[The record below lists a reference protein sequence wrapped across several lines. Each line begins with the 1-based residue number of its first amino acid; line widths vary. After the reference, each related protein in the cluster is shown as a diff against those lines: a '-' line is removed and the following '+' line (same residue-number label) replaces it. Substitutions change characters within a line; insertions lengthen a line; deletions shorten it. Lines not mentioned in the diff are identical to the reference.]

1 MKVVHWVFIFAFVK
15 HLRSYENL
23 SRRSGTVLTQSS
35 TYENYNT
42 ARAHDGILLTTE
54 EYCAITD
61 TKSNIAWLQ
70 VDLWK
75 LFSIKNVRIFYR
87 KQENWHQYRFRQFYL
102 DVSNS
107 PATDTI
113 TSQRTRCYTDN
124 TTAPNLPPNII
135 DIPCKQ
141 TARYVIVETTYDA
154 PEDNPTTGAILEICE
169 IEVYGCEEGQH
180 GSECKTCQGCQKC
193 DIESGWC
200 ACDSSQYG
208 PDCSLNCSVYCKNGC
223 SRDSG
228 TCYSCIEGHYGD
240 ACDKKCGPGCVSGCN
255 RYKGSCVCRPGW
267 QGDRCDECSQL
278 YYGTSCNYKC
288 SQNCISGTCFAHN
301 GSCDVGCKCSIV
313 EDLQF
318 RVQQLQ
324 NSMDSN
330 NQSPVYIVSVF
341 LLLSVVMNV
350 VLIIRISRAKVVE
363 QTGRATNKGVNG
375 PSSTNDVLPNP
386 VIYEKVDEDSSYQE
400 LGDLSSPSLYDGLD
414 RT

>member
-42 ARAHDGILLTTE
+42 ARAHDGSLLTTE

-169 IEVYGCEEGQH
+169 IEVYGCE
-180 GSECKTCQGCQKC
+180 
-193 DIESGWC
+193 I
-200 ACDSSQYG
+200 
-208 PDCSLNCSVYCKNGC
+208 
-223 SRDSG
+223 
-228 TCYSCIEGHYGD
+228 GHYGSGCRCCEGCQE
-240 ACDKKCGPGCVSGCN
+240 CDVINGTCATQLKTVESKGSSNQFPLYMYVVSG
-255 RYKGSCVCRPGW
+255 
-267 QGDRCDECSQL
+267 
-278 YYGTSCNYKC
+278 
-288 SQNCISGTCFAHN
+288 
-301 GSCDVGCKCSIV
+301 
-313 EDLQF
+313 
-318 RVQQLQ
+318 
-324 NSMDSN
+324 
-330 NQSPVYIVSVF
+330 
-341 LLLSVVMNV
+341 LLALSVAIN
-350 VLIIRISRAKVVE
+350 VLIIIRNLRFRQNTVRVYEPTRYSE
-363 QTGRATNKGVNG
+363 Q
-375 PSSTNDVLPNP
+375 
-386 VIYEKVDEDSSYQE
+386 
-400 LGDLSSPSLYDGLD
+400 
-414 RT
+414 